1 MIVVWLNILRRRCE
15 KSALGKIIVCKEN
28 KNKIKIRTRTR
39 IRIGRRIIKNNSIN
53 QKNLRDQE
61 DNQCLRNLRK
71 FKKIQIKRNK

>member
-28 KNKIKIRTRTR
+28 KNKIKIRTR

-71 FKKIQIKRNK
+71 SKKIQIKRNK

>member
-28 KNKIKIRTRTR
+28 KNKIKIKIRTR
-39 IRIGRRIIKNNSIN
+39 ISRRVIKNNSIN

-71 FKKIQIKRNK
+71 SKKIQIKRNK